1 MNTIRPLLLV
11 AFTLFV
17 MTSLSSCKQEL
28 CDDTC
33 FWPADG
39 VCDDGGA
46 DSENDYCEFGTDCAD
61 CGTRIA
67 E

>member
-1 MNTIRPLLLV
+1 MKFARPLLFV
-11 AFTLFV
+11 ACTLLGITAF
-17 MTSLSSCKQEL
+17 SSCKEEL

-33 FWPADG
+33 YWPADG
-39 VCDDGGA
+39 VCDDGGE
-46 DSENDYCEFGTDCAD
+46 DSANDYCKFGTDCAD